1 MGNVTVLRRSLL
13 LSSLLAPSAGAALL
27 VGLPRPA
34 QAAPMFRS
42 LHMFVPANPGG
53 GWDGLGRAIEQV
65 AREGGLVETFQFENV
80 GGAGGMVGLPR
91 FISQRR
97 NKPDSL
103 LVGGSIMVGAAIS
116 NKSPYSLKDVAP
128 IARLTAEAA
137 AIVVPADSAYK
148 DVGQFAAALKADP
161 RAVPV
166 AGGSAGG
173 TDHIVLGQLIKAMGR
188 SAKDANFVAFAGGGP
203 AMAAILG
210 GQVKAGISGWA
221 EFSEQVKAG
230 RLRALATS
238 GEKRTDPNVPT
249 LKESGLDVV
258 ATNWRGVFGPPG
270 LKPDG
275 HEALIRF
282 VTALHGLPAW
292 KQLLE
297 TRGWDDDFLAGKEFE
312 TFLAEDTKTTESVL
326 KDLGLA
332 A

>member
-1 MGNVTVLRRSLL
+1 M
-13 LSSLLAPSAGAALL
+13 APG
-27 VGLPRPA
+27 
-34 QAAPMFRS
+34 
-42 LHMFVPANPGG
+42 
-53 GWDGLGRAIEQV
+53 
-65 AREGGLVETFQFENV
+65 
-80 GGAGGMVGLPR
+80 
-91 FISQRR
+91 
-97 NKPDSL
+97 
-103 LVGGSIMVGAAIS
+103 
-116 NKSPYSLKDVAP
+116 
-128 IARLTAEAA
+128 ARLTAEAA